1 MLILKILRIVVVAVF
16 VAFAYLSYVLEF
28 SYTDCTNQIFIGLS
42 IVFFMLTYIIR
53 KKC

>member
-28 SYTDCTNQIFIGLS
+28 SYTDYTNQIFVGLF
-42 IVFFMLTYIIR
+42 IVFFILTYLIR
-53 KKC
+53 RKC